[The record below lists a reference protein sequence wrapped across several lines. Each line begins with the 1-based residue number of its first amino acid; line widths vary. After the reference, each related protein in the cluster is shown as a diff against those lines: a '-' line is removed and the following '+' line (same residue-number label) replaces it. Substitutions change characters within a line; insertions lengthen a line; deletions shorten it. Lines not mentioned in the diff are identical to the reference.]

1 VLRSCKAK
9 PRNTCAQVDSGFNAH
24 RAAAAWG
31 CSVEAAEQAAV
42 MAIYSVT
49 ICVADTPAA
58 AASARAWAE
67 ALQRT
72 LAVVKIVSAVSAC
85 GVTVEFFHSGVR
97 QGTSTPYLQPPS
109 PNILKAAV
117 RREDEVVSLF
127 QRSAAI
133 MTSGSGGSARARF
146 PGVTG
151 LEHIKAGCPPDGIRY
166 LPEIM
171 SEPAALCAA
180 FNRNFPSLTFIVTC
194 GDENVRAYP

>member
-1 VLRSCKAK
+1 MAEVLSTYAEPLARRRVNDADLSESNEST
-9 PRNTCAQVDSGFNAH
+9 PDGETCAPASATG
-24 RAAAAWG
+24 
-31 CSVEAAEQAAV
+31 
-42 MAIYSVT
+42 
-49 ICVADTPAA
+49 VADSRCGHAA
-58 AASARAWAE
+58 RVAPLDE
-67 ALQRT
+67 
-72 LAVVKIVSAVSAC
+72 KSAC

-151 LEHIKAGCPPDGIRY
+151 LEHIKAGCPPDGVTGLEHIKAGCPPDGIRY

>member
-1 VLRSCKAK
+1 
-9 PRNTCAQVDSGFNAH
+9 VDSGFNAH
-24 RAAAAWG
+24 RAAAAWS

-58 AASARAWAE
+58 ASSASASTPRAWDE
-67 ALQRT
+67 ALRRT
-72 LAVVKIVSAVSAC
+72 LAIVKIVSAVSAC
-85 GVTVEFFHSGVR
+85 GVTLEFFHSGVR

-127 QRSAAI
+127 QRAAAI
-133 MTSGSGGSARARF
+133 MTSGSGGSSRARF